1 MFLYCLPNIIS
12 ALQVTWFSVGSETN
26 RGLGVGTQTEE
37 TLTRDKIKKKKKK
50 KPLPTLQLL
59 AP

>member
-1 MFLYCLPNIIS
+1 MFLYCLSNIIS

-37 TLTRDKIKKKKKK
+37 TLTRDKIKKKKKTN
-50 KPLPTLQLL
+50 LY
-59 AP
+59 ARSNF